1 MDRNAPNLHPPG
13 HGEGSVEGSSG
24 TGGTHP
30 GEENGPAHVPGR
42 EVDISPTYLSQIES
56 GLRNPTVAAL
66 HGIANKLGVSLGE
79 LFEGL

>member
-1 MDRNAPNLHPPG
+1 MLFADI
-13 HGEGSVEGSSG
+13 SG
-24 TGGTHP
+24 FTPLT
-30 GEENGPAHVPGR
+30 EALAH